1 MDQSTM
7 AEEQQAAPATAI
19 KQSQDDKQQDGATVQ
34 IQGKAAA
41 QATEHQEEEDTRLI
55 IPPAVPTSM
64 IPITFD
70 PQKLEENGKKV
81 IEVFDHIKSRRVED
95 QIVFH
100 PA

>member
-1 MDQSTM
+1 
-7 AEEQQAAPATAI
+7 
-19 KQSQDDKQQDGATVQ
+19 
-34 IQGKAAA
+34 
-41 QATEHQEEEDTRLI
+41 
-55 IPPAVPTSM
+55 M

-100 PA
+100 PT

>member
-1 MDQSTM
+1 M
-7 AEEQQAAPATAI
+7 APEAAV
-19 KQSQDDKQQDGATVQ
+19 KQSQEDKQEDGAEGQIEGKTGVQ
-34 IQGKAAA
+34 AIENK
-41 QATEHQEEEDTRLI
+41 EEEDTRLI

-70 PQKLEENGKKV
+70 AQKLEENGKKV

-100 PA
+100 PT